1 MPPDSQQK
9 TEKPTQRRRLKARQE
24 GEVAQSM
31 ELNNALVLMAGVG
44 ALVLFG
50 GYGLQSLIDLIV
62 DGLGGMGEVRL
73 SDRAV
78 TSAVSEA
85 VGVMARAAAPVMVMV
100 AATGLACSVVQT
112 GVLVTPKK
120 MAPKLSHL
128 NPVQGIKN
136 LCSLSAVM
144 KVFISVV
151 KLAVIAA
158 IVFFLLRS
166 RLSWFPALVGKGPW
180 GMLEVT
186 TRLCM
191 ALMTRVIAAMLGVAL
206 LDYAYQRWR
215 HEKQLRMTRQE
226 VKEERKR
233 DEGDPEVRSRQ
244 SQMRRRIAR
253 QRMMQ
258 AVPAADVVVA
268 NPTHV
273 AVALQWKEGQMDAP
287 TVVAK
292 GAELL
297 AERIKQI
304 ARENDV
310 PVLERPELART
321 LYETVEVGVEI
332 PARLYYAVAQ
342 VLAFVMRQK
351 KPA

>member
-9 TEKPTQRRRLKARQE
+9 TEKPTQRRRRKAREE

-31 ELNNALVLMAGVG
+31 EVNNAFVLMAGVG
-44 ALVLFG
+44 ALLLFG
-50 GYGLQSLIDLIV
+50 GHGLNVLIGQMADRLRT
-62 DGLGGMGEVRL
+62 MGEVRI
-73 SDRAV
+73 SP
-78 TSAVSEA
+78 EA
-85 VGVMARAAAPVMVMV
+85 VISAANDAFGVMAKTTVPVMVMV
-100 AATGLACSVVQT
+100 AAMGLACSVVQT

-120 MAPKLSHL
+120 ILPKLRNI
-128 NPVQGIKN
+128 NPIQGLKN
-136 LCSLSAVM
+136 LFSLSAVM
-144 KVFISVV
+144 RLLTSAV
-151 KLAVIAA
+151 KLAVIGL
-158 IVFFLLRS
+158 IVFFLVKS
-166 RLSWFPALVGKGPW
+166 RLAWFPALVGKSPW
-180 GMLEVT
+180 GMLDVT
-186 TRLCM
+186 TRLCTS
-191 ALMTRVIAAMLGVAL
+191 LMVRVIAAMLFVAV

-244 SQMRRRIAR
+244 GQMRRRIAR

-273 AVALQWKEGQMDAP
+273 AVALQWDEDEMDAP

-292 GAELL
+292 GADLL

-310 PVLERPELART
+310 PVLERRELART
-321 LYETVEVGVEI
+321 LYDAVEVGTEV

-351 KPA
+351 RPA